1 MGLLDRFEQSLD
13 KLVNGAFAKAFKA
26 DVQPVE
32 IAAALQKNMDER
44 AAIVTRDRTVVPNE
58 FTVRLAPSDYDRLS
72 AYAEALTAE
81 LAGLARAHAEEQ
93 GFSFLGPV
101 QVHLRNDDSLETG
114 MLEVSS
120 QAIASPRGATSVPAT
135 GTRRQPRPAT
145 AASRTPSPDTTAVSR
160 PVAPPRRPPTARLLA
175 AGQDIPLVDEVTV
188 LGRGT
193 DVSIRLE
200 DPGVSRRHAEIH
212 LLPTP
217 EIIDLG
223 STNGTVVD
231 GRRVTRGPLAD
242 GSVIRLGNTD
252 LTFRSS

>member
-1 MGLLDRFEQSLD
+1 M
-13 KLVNGAFAKAFKA
+13 
-26 DVQPVE
+26 
-32 IAAALQKNMDER
+32 
-44 AAIVTRDRTVVPNE
+44 
-58 FTVRLAPSDYDRLS
+58 
-72 AYAEALTAE
+72 
-81 LAGLARAHAEEQ
+81 
-93 GFSFLGPV
+93 
-101 QVHLRNDDSLETG
+101 
-114 MLEVSS
+114 
-120 QAIASPRGATSVPAT
+120 
-135 GTRRQPRPAT
+135 
-145 AASRTPSPDTTAVSR
+145 
-160 PVAPPRRPPTARLLA
+160 APPRLPPTARLLA

>member
-101 QVHLRNDDSLETG
+101 EVHLRNDDSLETG

-135 GTRRQPRPAT
+135 GTRSRRQPRAAT
-145 AASRTPSPDTTAVSR
+145 QNPSPDTTAVSR

-175 AGQDIPLVDEVTV
+175 AGQDIPLVDDVTV

-217 EIIDLG
+217 EIVDLG

-231 GRRVTRGPLAD
+231 GRRVTRGPLSD